1 MAKYNTFA
9 LIDTKTKK
17 VLMIT
22 SSARKSKKAFVKG
35 HRIEVWSANALSE
48 VIYNKNIANI
58 DKYIRA
64 EKEYIG
70 QKQRKVEERN
80 KRRKKKFEANITDI
94 KIYPR
99 KS

>member
-9 LIDTKTKK
+9 LIDTKKKK

-22 SSARKSKKAFVKG
+22 SSARKSKRAFVKG

-48 VIYNKNIANI
+48 VIYNKNLADI
-58 DKYIRA
+58 DKYIKS
-64 EKEYIG
+64 EKEFIASK
-70 QKQRKVEERN
+70 QKRAEERN
-80 KRRKKKFEANITDI
+80 KRRKKKFESRQLN
-94 KIYPR
+94 YQR

>member
-35 HRIEVWSANALSE
+35 CRIEVWSANVLSE
-48 VIYNKNIANI
+48 VIYNRNLADI
-58 DKYIRA
+58 DKYISI
-64 EKEYIG
+64 EKEYIARK
-70 QKQRKVEERN
+70 QKKAEERN
-80 KRRKKKFEANITDI
+80 KQRKLKAKKQRMWLNG
-94 KIYPR
+94 
-99 KS
+99 

>member
-22 SSARKSKKAFVKG
+22 SSARKSKRAFVKG
-35 HRIEVWSANALSE
+35 YRIEVWSANALSE
-48 VIYNKNIANI
+48 VIYNKNLADI
-58 DKYIRA
+58 DKYINT
-64 EKEYIG
+64 EKEYIARK
-70 QKQRKVEERN
+70 QKKAEEIN
-80 KRRKKKFEANITDI
+80 KRRKKRLRADI
-94 KIYPR
+94 EIYQR

>member
-22 SSARKSKKAFVKG
+22 SSARKSKRAFEKG
-35 HRIEVWSANALSE
+35 CRIEVWSENALSE
-48 VIYNKNIANI
+48 VVYNKNLADI
-58 DKYIRA
+58 DKYISI
-64 EKEYIG
+64 EKEFIAR
-70 QKQRKVEERN
+70 KQRKAEERN
-80 KRRKKKFEANITDI
+80 KRRRKKFEAHN